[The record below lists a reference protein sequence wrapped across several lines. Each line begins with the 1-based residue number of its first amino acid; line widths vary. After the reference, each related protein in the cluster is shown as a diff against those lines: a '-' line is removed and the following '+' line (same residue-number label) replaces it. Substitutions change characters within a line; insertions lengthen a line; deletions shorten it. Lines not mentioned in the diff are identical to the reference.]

1 MHSIA
6 YDIRAKVL
14 KQVIFFPTDFVAFL
28 DQKVWTCWE
37 TFGIFFFS
45 SEILTNFAE
54 FWENFPKF
62 FAMKK

>member
-6 YDIRAKVL
+6 CDIRAKVL

-28 DQKVWTCWE
+28 DQKFWTCWE
-37 TFGIFFFS
+37 NFRKFCFP

-54 FWENFPKF
+54 FRGNFPKF